1 MASVPVRLVVSSIA
15 LAIVGVGPVGASGI
29 PPFVL
34 CAKLPAA
41 AVNRWVSG
49 IVGSSSMDTNNGS
62 GTCRYRD
69 DLEPYPDLDGD
80 VTISVSTRDPSNLIV
95 LLAEERR
102 KSGAPAGFRSR
113 NVAGSCAGYACSG
126 ELVCVS
132 KKKSVSVRVWR
143 PGSRNQALQVAR
155 DAEKAFC

>member
-95 LLAEERR
+95 LLAEVGKVHPGKKIAVVPGREGGV
-102 KSGAPAGFRSR
+102 GAHK
-113 NVAGSCAGYACSG
+113 V
-126 ELVCVS
+126 L
-132 KKKSVSVRVWR
+132 
-143 PGSRNQALQVAR
+143 
-155 DAEKAFC
+155 